1 MQLSMSLSM
10 LKKMKDEDCMMVE
23 RSRAAPHQQFGMR
36 GSGQMR
42 GRRSVVSWQGG
53 RLRRLEIVAAHVSRD
68 SGGRK
73 KEEFMEENVD
83 EDAEMEALANA
94 VLSMTHEGKQLAGE
108 PPASAAPGSEQ
119 AADEQAL
126 VTELKLDKNA
136 HARQRAISALWEH
149 WFSEEGAE
157 ARRRLED
164 AAGLMGS
171 PQTTDR
177 AAVELQ
183 SLIADYPA
191 WAEPLNRLA
200 TLRFMARNFT
210 ESIEL
215 CEKVLAMKP
224 HHFACLSGLA
234 MAYYNNREPE
244 KARGA
249 AERLREVSPSMG
261 LPLLE
266 QLDRV
271 QLSAISQ
278 LADQPPEMVK
288 ALCAYIMK
296 NTGAAPKSAAK
307 RLVEGGSLLA
317 RLCNM
322 LTAMGLD
329 EGDEGTKPI
338 VEEFAAWLQTVY
350 FDGVTAA
357 EHGEPMREFSRR
369 LNRHVTDLVETQEFA
384 TKAQDLTEGLGTGV
398 AS

>member
-1 MQLSMSLSM
+1 MS
-10 LKKMKDEDCMMVE
+10 
-23 RSRAAPHQQFGMR
+23 
-36 GSGQMR
+36 GSGQAR
-42 GRRSVVSWQGG
+42 ERRSVVSWRGG
-53 RLRRLEIVAAHVSRD
+53 RLKRVEVVAAHVSRGD
-68 SGGRK
+68 SAGGRK
-73 KEEFMEENVD
+73 KEVVEHVD

-94 VLSMTHEGKQLAGE
+94 ALGITLEGE
-108 PPASAAPGSEQ
+108 PPASTANESER
-119 AADEQAL
+119 AADEHEL
-126 VTELKLDKNA
+126 VTELLDEDA
-136 HARQRAISALWEH
+136 HARQRATAALWEH

-164 AAGLMGS
+164 AVELMGS
-171 PQTTDR
+171 PQTANR
-177 AAVELQ
+177 ATVELQ

-200 TLRFMARNFT
+200 TLRFMERKFT

-224 HHFACLSGLA
+224 HHFACLSGLT
-234 MAYYNNREPE
+234 MAYYNNRELE

-249 AERLREVSPSMG
+249 AERLRKVSPSMG

-296 NTGAAPKSAAK
+296 NAGAAPKSAAK
-307 RLVEGGSLLA
+307 RLAEGGSLLA

-322 LTAMGLD
+322 LTAMGLN
-329 EGDEGTKPI
+329 EGDEGTKPM
-338 VEEFAAWLQTVY
+338 VEEFATWLQTGY

-369 LNRHVTDLVETQEFA
+369 LNRHVIELIETQEFA